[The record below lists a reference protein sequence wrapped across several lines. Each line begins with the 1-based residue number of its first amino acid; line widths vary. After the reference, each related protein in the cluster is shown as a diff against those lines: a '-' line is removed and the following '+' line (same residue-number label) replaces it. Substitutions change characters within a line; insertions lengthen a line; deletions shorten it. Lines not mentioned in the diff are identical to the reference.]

1 MTTASTTRTE
11 NEIMHKIVWFCEQ
24 VTKGMAAHWHEHRFT
39 HNVAP
44 KLLVESEGRKFVKL
58 GVFRKNA
65 TDTFVCAEVYCF
77 IDKSNGDVLKAAT
90 FKAPAPNGVRGNL
103 FDADILSK
111 VDPYGVCYVR
121 GGIVLSR
128 GSIQNILAE

>member
-1 MTTASTTRTE
+1 MTTTSITRTE

-24 VTKGMAAHWHEHRFT
+24 VTKGMAAHWKMSNFT

-44 KLLVESEGRKFVKL
+44 KLLVESEGRKFIKL
-58 GVFRKNA
+58 GVFSKKTTGEFA
-65 TDTFVCAEVYCF
+65 CDSVYCF

-103 FDADILSK
+103 FDADILNK
-111 VDPYGVCYVR
+111 VDTHGACYVR
-121 GGIVLSR
+121 GGGHFS
-128 GSIQNILAE
+128 SIEKLLAA